1 MQPTL
6 HRLLDHRPDRQ
17 RAFTLVELL
26 VVIGIIAVLVAILL
40 PALAKARES
49 AMRTKC
55 ATQLRE
61 IVAGLTMYANDN
73 KGYLPDH
80 RNYNKNWTLTNL
92 DSGSMANWGYSVASG
107 DVASAEQPIEKPNF
121 GQYGAGIGKL
131 FVFHYLTDPRVIVC
145 PVTLAGIGQVA
156 PNSKERGP
164 YWYNPH
170 TAYVQEEAST
180 GGTTKFTPRWK
191 KIRDVPNDRS
201 LICEY
206 FYTSDLMN
214 HPDPKNR
221 SAWFHLGFGDGHVG
235 MTNSRDAYGRASQAG
250 HDPTRTIEAIALM
263 EYAIAGN
270 TMNKT
275 LGKAWD
281 PAYEDRTYYSFWP
294 RVPN

>member
-1 MQPTL
+1 M
-6 HRLLDHRPDRQ
+6 
-17 RAFTLVELL
+17 
-26 VVIGIIAVLVAILL
+26 
-40 PALAKARES
+40 PALAKAREQ

-61 IVAGLTMYANDN
+61 IVAGLQMYANDN
-73 KGYLPDH
+73 KGLLPEPRGYTKDW
-80 RNYNKNWTLTNL
+80 NTTNL
-92 DSGSMANWGYSVASG
+92 ASGSMANWGYSVAS
-107 DVASAEQPIEKPNF
+107 APAAAEQPIENPNF
-121 GQYGAGIGKL
+121 GDVGAGIGKL
-131 FVFHYLTDPRVIVC
+131 FVYHYLTDARVIVC
-145 PVTLAGIGQVA
+145 PVTLAGTGQVA

-170 TAYVQEEAST
+170 SAYVQEEAAS
-180 GGTTKFTPRWK
+180 GGTSKFTPRWK
-191 KIRDVPNDRS
+191 KIREVPNDRA
-201 LICEY
+201 LIVEY

-214 HPDPKNR
+214 HPDRRNR

-250 HDPTRTIEAIALM
+250 HDPTRTEEAIGLM
-263 EYAIAGN
+263 EYAIAGKA
-270 TMNKT
+270 MNKT